1 MSENRL
7 PDYLDHIQQ
16 AATDARSFVEGMAK
30 DDFLADKRTQQAV
43 IMSLIVIGEAA
54 TKVMDGYVEFTQ
66 AHADVPWRSMR
77 NMRNRMAHG
86 YFDINLDVVW
96 ETVQEWLPALLQQLP
111 AVRQDADDEDRNDN
125 CEEGSPMTVESRI
138 FSVAE
143 YVQPSEGE
151 PIRSVVLETRDSI
164 IVVWHVHPGQEIAA
178 HIHPHGQDTWTVL
191 SGMADYFQ
199 GNGIVRAL
207 REGEIA
213 VARPGQVH
221 GARNTGTEPFVFV
234 SVVASANAGF
244 VLAER

>member
-1 MSENRL
+1 
-7 PDYLDHIQQ
+7 
-16 AATDARSFVEGMAK
+16 
-30 DDFLADKRTQQAV
+30 
-43 IMSLIVIGEAA
+43 
-54 TKVMDGYVEFTQ
+54 
-66 AHADVPWRSMR
+66 
-77 NMRNRMAHG
+77 
-86 YFDINLDVVW
+86 
-96 ETVQEWLPALLQQLP
+96 
-111 AVRQDADDEDRNDN
+111 
-125 CEEGSPMTVESRI
+125 MTVESRI

-207 REGEIA
+207 REG
-213 VARPGQVH
+213 
-221 GARNTGTEPFVFV
+221 GTEPFVLV

>member
-86 YFDINLDVVW
+86 YFDINLDVVGRRYRNGCRRCSSNCPPCVRMPTMK
-96 ETVQEWLPALLQQLP
+96 TVTTT
-111 AVRQDADDEDRNDN
+111 VK
-125 CEEGSPMTVESRI
+125 EGSPMTVESRI

-221 GARNTGTEPFVFV
+221 GARNTGTEPFVLV